1 MSGPKTA
8 RRSVNASA
16 ELSNR
21 ARMTLHNEYLR
32 LLLVS
37 QMKNNLVAI
46 IGKTPAFHHSLMQVD
61 RSGQFGMKVI
71 VAW

>member
-1 MSGPKTA
+1 
-8 RRSVNASA
+8 
-16 ELSNR
+16 
-21 ARMTLHNEYLR
+21 
-32 LLLVS
+32 
-37 QMKNNLVAI
+37 MKNNLVAI